1 MKKIPNI
8 FLSLLFFLPSVIL
21 LFLIYAASWF
31 YAPQTMGQSVEKVL
45 EIPYGYNSV
54 QIRQLLEEEGII
66 RPYSHLFQHTTK
78 LMKVDG
84 KLQTGE
90 YRFSSSQS
98 ISQIIDQLVK
108 GKTIRY
114 SITVPEGFQTKQ
126 IARLLA
132 DKNIADH
139 DEFLELA
146 KREEQ
151 FREGYLFPDT
161 YEFPKNFGAEN
172 VLKLMHKNFED
183 TVYQHIDPKQE
194 FPAGLNFEQIIILA
208 SIIEKE
214 AQGAEDKPK
223 IASVFYNRLKV
234 GMPLQSCATIQYL
247 LGQPQEKLTQQDLDT
262 DSPYN
267 TYLHSGLPPGPICN
281 PGLDSILAAV
291 LPAQE
296 EYFYFVLGKEGKH
309 IFSKTYQEHLHN
321 KP

>member
-1 MKKIPNI
+1 MKKFPNTL
-8 FLSLLFFLPSVIL
+8 LSLLFFLPSVYL
-21 LFLIYAASWF
+21 LSLIYVATWF
-31 YAPQTMGQSVEKVL
+31 YAPQTTGQSVEKVL
-45 EIPYGYNSV
+45 EIPYGYSSA
-54 QIRQLLEEEGII
+54 QIRQLLEEEGIM
-66 RPYSHLFQHTTK
+66 RPHSYLFQHVTK
-78 LMKVDG
+78 LLKVDG

-98 ISQIIDQLVK
+98 ISQIIDQLAK

-132 DKNIADH
+132 DKKIADY

-146 KREEQ
+146 EREKQ

-161 YEFPKNFGAEN
+161 YKFPKNFGAKN
-172 VLKLMHKNFED
+172 ILKSMRKNFED
-183 TVYQHIDPKQE
+183 TVYRRINPEQE

-214 AQGAEDKPK
+214 AQGVDDMPK
-223 IASVFYNRLKV
+223 IASVFYNRLEV
-234 GMPLQSCATIQYL
+234 GMPLQSCATIQYI
-247 LGQPQEKLTQQDLDT
+247 LGRPQEKLTQHDLDT

-267 TYLHSGLPPGPICN
+267 TYLYSGLPPGAICN
-281 PGLDSILAAV
+281 PGLDSILAAA

-309 IFSKTYQEHLHN
+309 VFSKTYQEHLHN

>member
-1 MKKIPNI
+1 MKKILNV
-8 FLSLLFFLPSVIL
+8 FLSLLFLLLSISF
-21 LFLIYAASWF
+21 LFLIYTAAWF
-31 YAPQTMGQSVEKVL
+31 YTPRAMDQPVEKVL
-45 EIPYGYNSV
+45 EIPYGYNSI
-54 QIRQLLEEEGII
+54 QIRQLLEEGGII
-66 RPYSHLFQHTTK
+66 RTHSYLFQPITK

-98 ISQIIDQLVK
+98 ISQIINQLVK

-126 IARLLA
+126 IAQLLA
-132 DKNIADH
+132 DKKIVDQ

-146 KREEQ
+146 KREKQ
-151 FREGYLFPDT
+151 FQEGYLFPDT

-183 TVYQHIDPKQE
+183 IVYQQINPVQE
-194 FPAGLNFEQIIILA
+194 FPAGLNFEQVIILA

-214 AQGAEDKPK
+214 AQGVEDKPK
-223 IASVFYNRLKV
+223 IASVFYNRLEV

-247 LGQPQEKLTQQDLDT
+247 LGRPQEKLTQQDLEIE
-262 DSPYN
+262 SPYN
-267 TYLHSGLPPGPICN
+267 TYLYPGLPPGPICN

-309 IFSKTYQEHLHN
+309 IFSKTYQEHLNN